1 MNKITIRQEIPSDY
15 PAVFE
20 LVKSAFEK
28 IEHSDKQEQFLVERL
43 RKSKNF
49 IPELSLVAEVDGE
62 VVGYILLTEISIV
75 DKGQLSGKSLA
86 LAPVAVL
93 NEYQG
98 MGIGGKLI
106 LEAQKRAKD
115 LGYESVILLGHE
127 GYYPKFGYQKAEL
140 FEIYPPFEVPS
151 ENFMAIELSENALK
165 NIKGIVQ
172 YPAEFGI

>member
-1 MNKITIRQEIPSDY
+1 MNNITIRQETPSDY

-20 LVKSAFEK
+20 LVRSAFK
-28 IEHSDKQEQFLVERL
+28 NLEHSDNQEQFLVERL

-49 IPELSLVAEVDGE
+49 IPELSLVAEVEGE
-62 VVGYILLTEISIV
+62 VVGYILLTKISIV
-75 DKGQLSGKSLA
+75 DNGQLSGKSLA

-106 LEAQKRAKD
+106 LEAHNRARD

-140 FEIYPPFEVPS
+140 FGIY
-151 ENFMAIELSENALK
+151 LRLK
-165 NIKGIVQ
+165 ARQKTLWQLNCPKM
-172 YPAEFGI
+172 P

>member
-1 MNKITIRQEIPSDY
+1 MNNITIRQEKPSDY

-20 LVKSAFEK
+20 LVKSAFEN

-93 NEYQG
+93 NDYKG

-106 LEAQKRAKD
+106 LEAHNRARD
-115 LGYESVILLGHE
+115 LDYESVILLGHE

-140 FEIYPPFEVPS
+140 FDIYPPFDVPS

-172 YPAEFGI
+172 YPEEFGI